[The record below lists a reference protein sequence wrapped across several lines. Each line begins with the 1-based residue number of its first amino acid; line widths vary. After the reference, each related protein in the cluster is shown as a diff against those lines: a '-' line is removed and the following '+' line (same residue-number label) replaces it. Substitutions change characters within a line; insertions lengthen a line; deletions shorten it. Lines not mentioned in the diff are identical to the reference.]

1 MRGVGSLDVNA
12 IGKDV
17 LPRDLSARCA
27 KYTRRPRRV
36 ASERSIL
43 HALLAVGFLVGSLSM
58 ANEESNVP
66 HAYHTRA
73 VRLQRRGLQV
83 YRQNVSAHA
92 NSPSGGIVTVSYQ
105 GSNLVHASLIENVR
119 GRDVQLGWN
128 FQDGL
133 PTHGWEC
140 SPKGDKEGFLVDYY
154 ANGEVRSAVR
164 TRDTTFAGPMCFFD
178 KDGKVK
184 SVIDVDGKSILDIP
198 LGK

>member
-1 MRGVGSLDVNA
+1 
-12 IGKDV
+12 
-17 LPRDLSARCA
+17 
-27 KYTRRPRRV
+27 
-36 ASERSIL
+36 
-43 HALLAVGFLVGSLSM
+43 M
-58 ANEESNVP
+58 ANEESSVP

-178 KDGKVK
+178 KDGKMK
-184 SVIDVDGKSILDIP
+184 SVIDVNGKAILDIP

>member
-1 MRGVGSLDVNA
+1 MKDIGSLEVNDT
-12 IGKDV
+12 GKN
-17 LPRDLSARCA
+17 LFPRDLSARHA
-27 KYTRRPRRV
+27 KYPRRPRRV
-36 ASERSIL
+36 ASERSL
-43 HALLAVGFLVGSLSM
+43 SNALLTIGLLVGSLSM
-58 ANEESNVP
+58 ANEKPNVSHVY
-66 HAYHTRA
+66 HARA
-73 VRLQRRGLQV
+73 VHLQRRGLQV
-83 YRQNVSAHA
+83 YRQNAFAHA
-92 NSPSGGIVTVSYQ
+92 NSPSGGIVKVSYR

-140 SPKGDKEGFLVDYY
+140 SPKGDQEGFLVDYY

-184 SVIDVDGKSILDIP
+184 SVIDVNGKSILDIP

>member
-1 MRGVGSLDVNA
+1 MNA

-43 HALLAVGFLVGSLSM
+43 HALLAVGFLAGSFSM
-58 ANEESNVP
+58 ENEESNVP

-92 NSPSGGIVTVSYQ
+92 NSPSGGIVTVSYR
-105 GSNLVHASLIENVR
+105 GSNLVHASVIENVR
-119 GRDVQLGWN
+119 GRDIQLGWN
-128 FQDGL
+128 FQNGL

-140 SPKGDKEGFLVDYY
+140 SPKGDQEGFLVGYY

-164 TRDTTFAGPMCFFD
+164 TRDTIFVGPMCFFD

-184 SVIDVDGKSILDIP
+184 SVIDVDGKAILDIP

>member
-43 HALLAVGFLVGSLSM
+43 HALLAVGFLEGALSM

-92 NSPSGGIVTVSYQ
+92 NSPSGGIVTVSYR
-105 GSNLVHASLIENVR
+105 GSNLVHASVIENVR
-119 GRDVQLGWN
+119 GRDIQLGWN
-128 FQDGL
+128 FQNGL

-140 SPKGDKEGFLVDYY
+140 SPKGDQEGFLVDYY

-164 TRDTTFAGPMCFFD
+164 TRDTTFVGPMCFFD

-184 SVIDVDGKSILDIP
+184 SVIDVDGKAILDIP

>member
-43 HALLAVGFLVGSLSM
+43 HALLAVGFLAGSFSM
-58 ANEESNVP
+58 ENEESNVP

-92 NSPSGGIVTVSYQ
+92 NSPSGGIVTVSYR

-128 FQDGL
+128 FQNGL

-140 SPKGDKEGFLVDYY
+140 SPKGDQEGFLVGYY

-164 TRDTTFAGPMCFFD
+164 TRDTIFVGPMCFFD

-184 SVIDVDGKSILDIP
+184 SVIDVDGKAILDIP

>member
-36 ASERSIL
+36 ASERLLSN
-43 HALLAVGFLVGSLSM
+43 ALLTVGLLVGSLSM

-83 YRQNVSAHA
+83 YRQNVFAHT
-92 NSPSGGIVTVSYQ
+92 NSPSGGIVKVSYRLEVPQ
-105 GSNLVHASLIENVR
+105 FLRELPSLRNASPLPVHHTKSYQRRPCTIALEVPQFLRELPSLRNAPRGFNLFEAIIVL
-119 GRDVQLGWN
+119 LG
-128 FQDGL
+128 
-133 PTHGWEC
+133 
-140 SPKGDKEGFLVDYY
+140 
-154 ANGEVRSAVR
+154 
-164 TRDTTFAGPMCFFD
+164 
-178 KDGKVK
+178 
-184 SVIDVDGKSILDIP
+184 
-198 LGK
+198 

>member
-1 MRGVGSLDVNA
+1 M
-12 IGKDV
+12 
-17 LPRDLSARCA
+17 
-27 KYTRRPRRV
+27 
-36 ASERSIL
+36 E
-43 HALLAVGFLVGSLSM
+43 
-58 ANEESNVP
+58 NEESNVP

-92 NSPSGGIVTVSYQ
+92 NSPSGGIVTVSYR

-119 GRDVQLGWN
+119 GRDIQLGWN
-128 FQDGL
+128 FQNGL

-140 SPKGDKEGFLVDYY
+140 SPKGDQEGFLVDYY

-164 TRDTTFAGPMCFFD
+164 TRDTTFVGPMCFFD

-184 SVIDVDGKSILDIP
+184 SVIDVDGKAILDIP

>member
-1 MRGVGSLDVNA
+1 M
-12 IGKDV
+12 
-17 LPRDLSARCA
+17 
-27 KYTRRPRRV
+27 
-36 ASERSIL
+36 E
-43 HALLAVGFLVGSLSM
+43 
-58 ANEESNVP
+58 NEESNVP

-92 NSPSGGIVTVSYQ
+92 NSPSGGIVTVSYR
-105 GSNLVHASLIENVR
+105 GSNLVHASVIENVR
-119 GRDVQLGWN
+119 GRDIQLGWN
-128 FQDGL
+128 FQNGL

-140 SPKGDKEGFLVDYY
+140 SPKGDQEGFLVGYY

-164 TRDTTFAGPMCFFD
+164 TRDTIFVGPMCFFD

-184 SVIDVDGKSILDIP
+184 SVIDVDGKAILDIP

>member
-1 MRGVGSLDVNA
+1 
-12 IGKDV
+12 
-17 LPRDLSARCA
+17 
-27 KYTRRPRRV
+27 
-36 ASERSIL
+36 
-43 HALLAVGFLVGSLSM
+43 M

-83 YRQNVSAHA
+83 YRQNASAHA
-92 NSPSGGIVTVSYQ
+92 NSPSGGIVTVSYR
-105 GSNLVHASLIENVR
+105 GSNLVHASVIENVR
-119 GRDVQLGWN
+119 GRNIQLGWN

-140 SPKGDKEGFLVDYY
+140 SPKGDQEGFLVDYY

-164 TRDTTFAGPMCFFD
+164 TRDTTFVGPMCFFD

-184 SVIDVDGKSILDIP
+184 SVIDVDGKAILDIP

>member
-36 ASERSIL
+36 ASERLLSN
-43 HALLAVGFLVGSLSM
+43 ALLTVGLLVGSLLM
-58 ANEESNVP
+58 ANEESSVP

-178 KDGKVK
+178 KDGKMK
-184 SVIDVDGKSILDIP
+184 SVIDVNGKAILDIP

>member
-1 MRGVGSLDVNA
+1 MKDTESRGVNDT
-12 IGKDV
+12 GKDL
-17 LPRDLSARCA
+17 LPRDLSAQRA
-27 KYTRRPRRV
+27 KYPRRPRRV
-36 ASERSIL
+36 ASERLLSN
-43 HALLAVGFLVGSLSM
+43 ALLAVGFLVGSLSM

-184 SVIDVDGKSILDIP
+184 SVIDVNGKSILDIP

>member
-36 ASERSIL
+36 ASERLLSN
-43 HALLAVGFLVGSLSM
+43 ALLTVGLLVGPLSM

-83 YRQNVSAHA
+83 YRQNASAHA
-92 NSPSGGIVTVSYQ
+92 NSPSGGIVTVSYR
-105 GSNLVHASLIENVR
+105 GSNLVHASVIENVR
-119 GRDVQLGWN
+119 GRNIQLGWN

-140 SPKGDKEGFLVDYY
+140 SPKGDQEGFLVDYY

-164 TRDTTFAGPMCFFD
+164 TRDTTFVGPMCFFD

-184 SVIDVDGKSILDIP
+184 SVIDVDGKAILDIP

>member
-1 MRGVGSLDVNA
+1 M
-12 IGKDV
+12 
-17 LPRDLSARCA
+17 RDLISN
-27 KYTRRPRRV
+27 
-36 ASERSIL
+36 
-43 HALLAVGFLVGSLSM
+43 ALLTVGLLVGSLLM
-58 ANEESNVP
+58 ANEESSVP

-164 TRDTTFAGPMCFFD
+164 TRDTTFVGPMCFFD

-184 SVIDVDGKSILDIP
+184 SVIDVDGKAILDIP